1 VLKFFAVRCEKQTK
15 TGPAKVLTVRPV
27 TCDWRTGAP
36 EHRRTGAPVTT
47 GVTMFDKMKEL
58 MEMQRKMQ
66 EMKRQLDNTTF
77 EIASSDGLVKITMNG
92 SQEVQG
98 ISIQGSLPEKEKAS
112 LEKAIKEAYNKAIK
126 RSHDIAAEKMKGIT
140 GLNLP
145 GLF

>member
-1 VLKFFAVRCEKQTK
+1 ML
-15 TGPAKVLTVRPV
+15 
-27 TCDWRTGAP
+27 
-36 EHRRTGAPVTT
+36 
-47 GVTMFDKMKEL
+47 DKMKQL

-77 EIASSDGLVKITMNG
+77 DVQSSDSLVKITMNG

-98 ISIQGSLPEKEKAS
+98 VNIQGSLPEKEKAG

-126 RSHDIAAEKMKGIT
+126 RSQDLAAEKMKGIT

>member
-1 VLKFFAVRCEKQTK
+1 
-15 TGPAKVLTVRPV
+15 
-27 TCDWRTGAP
+27 
-36 EHRRTGAPVTT
+36 
-47 GVTMFDKMKEL
+47 MFDKMKEL

-77 EIASSDGLVKITMNG
+77 EIASPDGLVKITMNG

-126 RSHDIAAEKMKGIT
+126 HSHDIAAEKMKDVT